1 MGVINH
7 FERSYKELPKTLKTG
22 DQAPDFEA
30 LLVDGRTVPLS
41 QLIERGPLMLNFIRG
56 TWCMFCRSH
65 MGSVHRWLKEVR
77 KNVTVLVVTNEDLDR
92 VREWKAK
99 EQMSYLMASD
109 PEQSIIKKFGLE
121 LTDEEFARP
130 AVFLIDKDQQIRMAH
145 YAKRTN
151 VIQKTEKLLKE
162 A

>member
-7 FERSYKELPKTLKTG
+7 FEKSYKSLPTILKVG
-22 DQAPDFEA
+22 DQAPEFEA
-30 LLVDGRTVPLS
+30 LLMDGRTIPLS
-41 QLIERGPLMLNFIRG
+41 QILERGPLMLNFIRG

-77 KNVTVLVVTNEDLDR
+77 KNVTVLVVTNESLER

-109 PEQSIIKKFGLE
+109 PEQAIIKKFGLE

-130 AVFLIDKDQQIRMAH
+130 AVFLIDKDHQIRMAH
-145 YAKRTN
+145 YARRSN
-151 VIQKTEKLLKE
+151 VVQKTEKLLE
-162 A
+162 E

>member
-7 FERSYKELPKTLKTG
+7 FETSYEKLPTSLQVG
-22 DQAPDFEA
+22 DQAPEFEA
-30 LLVDGRTVPLS
+30 LLVDGRSVPLS
-41 QLIERGPLMLNFIRG
+41 QLLERGPLMLNFIRG

-77 KNVTVLVVTNEDLDR
+77 KNVTVLVITNESLER

-109 PEQSIIKKFGLE
+109 PEQGIISQFGLE

-130 AVFLIDKDQQIRMAH
+130 AVFLIDMDGQIRMAH

-151 VIQKTEKLLKE
+151 VIQKTDRILDEI
-162 A
+162 